1 MKQALLAVSFGT
13 SVPRARQDIEAVERV
28 LAAGA
33 PERAF
38 CRAYTSP
45 TIRRILAE
53 RGEPVSGLP
62 EALEAL
68 AAAGGEDVAVQP
80 THLLYGFE
88 YDKLKADAAAFA
100 GRFARLALGRP
111 LAADSESL
119 RALAACMVR
128 RFGQPEGGALVL
140 LGHGTEHFANMV
152 YPAMQTA
159 LRLAEQGVE
168 PVIIE
173 KEAELGGKLRGWH
186 VLFPSF
192 TPASE
197 ILTELRRRIAERGI
211 EVMTRTEARGFS
223 REGVQLPD
231 GRMLA
236 CDSVVVCSGFTL
248 FDASIKE
255 EYGYGIYDNVF
266 TTVDIERML
275 NEGRVAKADGSRP
288 RRIAFLHCVGSRDE
302 KVCQQHCSKVC
313 CITGV
318 KQAMEMR
325 QMFPEADVFNF
336 YMDIRMFGPGY
347 EEMYREAQQKYNIH
361 FIRGRISEA
370 SPMIDGRVQIKAE
383 DTLTGRPLRMSVDML
398 ILIVG
403 MRANDDN
410 AAFAEGAGLNRAPS
424 GFMAPRDMF
433 LGNVKSNVE
442 GIFYA
447 GTVTAPK
454 NIGESL
460 NEGTAAADAA
470 ARYVGV

>member
-68 AAAGGEDVAVQP
+68 AAAGVEDVAVQP

-159 LRLAEQGVE
+159 LRLAGGRRAYMGTVE
-168 PVIIE
+168 GWPGFDEVLAQLKEDGCGQALLVPFMLVAGDHALNDMAGDGPKYPVRRKTAALRLDHRDLRGACGRGRGTPAAGRARAGE
-173 KEAELGGKLRGWH
+173 CHAHDARRPACYGCAPVLPHGRGNRLLRGGKG
-186 VLFPSF
+186 
-192 TPASE
+192 
-197 ILTELRRRIAERGI
+197 RRRRH
-211 EVMTRTEARGFS
+211 RRDAR
-223 REGVQLPD
+223 R
-231 GRMLA
+231 
-236 CDSVVVCSGFTL
+236 
-248 FDASIKE
+248 
-255 EYGYGIYDNVF
+255 
-266 TTVDIERML
+266 
-275 NEGRVAKADGSRP
+275 AD
-288 RRIAFLHCVGSRDE
+288 
-302 KVCQQHCSKVC
+302 
-313 CITGV
+313 
-318 KQAMEMR
+318 
-325 QMFPEADVFNF
+325 
-336 YMDIRMFGPGY
+336 
-347 EEMYREAQQKYNIH
+347 
-361 FIRGRISEA
+361 
-370 SPMIDGRVQIKAE
+370 
-383 DTLTGRPLRMSVDML
+383 
-398 ILIVG
+398 
-403 MRANDDN
+403 
-410 AAFAEGAGLNRAPS
+410 
-424 GFMAPRDMF
+424 
-433 LGNVKSNVE
+433 
-442 GIFYA
+442 
-447 GTVTAPK
+447 
-454 NIGESL
+454 
-460 NEGTAAADAA
+460 
-470 ARYVGV
+470 